1 MKKINLLAISGYYP
15 NKEGESNYG
24 TKAYSALI
32 KNHSNDIELSIAAHP
47 AKSSNDPPFVHRL
60 TGGEGRVAKFI
71 RSMLMIK
78 FMLHKKPDIIHYQG
92 VHTALYGGVTGEPLL
107 LLMFIARLLGIKNII
122 TVHSTWTKRH
132 LREWVE
138 NKRFNY
144 FKKTIF
150 ILYITFYYRS
160 IGFLMDRIN
169 ILVAGGDS
177 DIFREFLTDYKF
189 STQKTFLEIH
199 PCTKNI
205 LKPHSKGN
213 IITKNILAAGFVRPD
228 KGLSELIDAFVVAS
242 SEMPAL
248 RLAIVGEPQGNEG
261 VKYADLLSR
270 KVRQLGLEGKITL
283 NLNYLS
289 EEEFSTYMDASDIV
303 VLPYTRAI
311 GASGPMHHALS
322 RGLHVIA
329 SGVDQNLGMKGIVN
343 LYKNMNSNDLAR
355 AIIETVRNEQSSV
368 NIQSFIDK
376 HNWESLA
383 EYYLKSYKTLLTER

>member
-1 MKKINLLAISGYYP
+1 MVSMRRRL
-15 NKEGESNYG
+15 
-24 TKAYSALI
+24 
-32 KNHSNDIELSIAAHP
+32 
-47 AKSSNDPPFVHRL
+47 HRCCD
-60 TGGEGRVAKFI
+60 GIVA
-71 RSMLMIK
+71 
-78 FMLHKKPDIIHYQG
+78 
-92 VHTALYGGVTGEPLL
+92 
-107 LLMFIARLLGIKNII
+107 
-122 TVHSTWTKRH
+122 
-132 LREWVE
+132 
-138 NKRFNY
+138 
-144 FKKTIF
+144 
-150 ILYITFYYRS
+150 
-160 IGFLMDRIN
+160 
-169 ILVAGGDS
+169 LVA
-177 DIFREFLTDYKF
+177 
-189 STQKTFLEIH
+189 
-199 PCTKNI
+199 
-205 LKPHSKGN
+205 
-213 IITKNILAAGFVRPD
+213 
-228 KGLSELIDAFVVAS
+228 
-242 SEMPAL
+242 MAL
-248 RLAIVGEPQGNEG
+248 LPLPMHRRLAIVGEPQGNEG